1 VSRPF
6 ATIDEALEDVRAGRM
21 VVVCDAEDRENE
33 GDLTLAA
40 QFATPEA
47 INFMATHGRGLI
59 CLALTPDRCDVLGLD
74 LMAAKNESAF
84 QTAFTVSIEA
94 REGITT
100 GISAHDRAHT
110 IQIAIDPNS
119 RPQDVVQPGHIFPL
133 KAKTGGVL
141 ERTGQTE
148 AAVDLARM
156 AGLNPSGVI
165 CEVMNDDGTMARVPD
180 LVGYCER
187 HGLKMITVADLIA
200 YRSQH
205 DKLVERV
212 VETRL
217 PTRFGEFA
225 VVGFRSLVDDK
236 HHVAMVKGEIAGEDD
251 VLVRVHSECLT
262 GDVFH
267 SLRCDCGQQLEDAML
282 RIEQEGQGVLLYL
295 SQEGRGIGLLNKL
308 RAYRLQEEGRD
319 TVDANLELGLPADLR
334 DYGIGAQILVDLGLS
349 SIRLLTNN
357 PKKIVGL
364 EGYGLAV
371 TDQIPIE
378 HAPGEHNVDYLRTK
392 KDKLGHLLHHQGLA
406 FDEEMIH
413 EERKLDRER
422 AEVAEQAEA
431 DVYGDGPRPAV
442 RRPGGTEAGG

>member
-1 VSRPF
+1 MTKAPF
-6 ATIDEALEDVRAGRM
+6 SSVEEAIEDIRDGRM

-59 CLALTPDRCDVLGLD
+59 CLALPPERCDELGLD

-84 QTAFTVSIEA
+84 QTAFTVSVEA

-110 IQIAIDPNS
+110 IQVAIDPGA
-119 RPQDVVQPGHIFPL
+119 RPQDLVQPGHIFPL
-133 KAKTGGVL
+133 KAKSGGVL

-148 AAVDLARM
+148 AAVDLARL

-180 LVGYCER
+180 LERYCAK

-200 YRSQH
+200 YRRRN
-205 DKLVERV
+205 DKLIERV
-212 VETRL
+212 VEAQL
-217 PTRFGEFA
+217 PTKFGDFR

-236 HHVAMVKGEIAGEDD
+236 HHVAMVKGEIDGQDD

-267 SLRCDCGQQLEDAML
+267 SLRCDCGQQLEDAL
-282 RIEQEGQGVLLYL
+282 ARIEEEGRGVLLYL
-295 SQEGRGIGLLNKL
+295 AQEGRGIGLLNKL

-334 DYGIGAQILVDLGLS
+334 DYGIGAQILVDLGLG

-364 EGYGLAV
+364 EGYGLRV
-371 TDQIPIE
+371 TGQIPIQ
-378 HAPGEHNVDYLRTK
+378 HAANEHNVAYLRAK
-392 KDKLGHLLHHQGLA
+392 KEKLGHLLHHQGLA
-406 FDEEMIH
+406 LDEEMIH
-413 EERKLDRER
+413 EERVLDRER
-422 AEVAEQAEA
+422 AAAEDA
-431 DVYGDGPRPAV
+431 DVYGQGPAPAPR
-442 RRPGGTEAGG
+442 RRPQ